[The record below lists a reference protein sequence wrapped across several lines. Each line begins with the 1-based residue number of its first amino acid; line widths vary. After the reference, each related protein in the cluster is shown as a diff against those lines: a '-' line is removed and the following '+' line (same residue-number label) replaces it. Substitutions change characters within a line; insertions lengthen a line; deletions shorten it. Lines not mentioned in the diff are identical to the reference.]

1 MIREGVAKALKK
13 LLNIEE
19 MPFNVPPQRELG
31 DFSSAVCLSMA
42 KQRRESPMKIAQEM
56 AERLKSKLPP
66 YIKDIGVS
74 PPGYLNFKVD
84 WPALAQ
90 DLIPRIL
97 QEGELFGKPVS
108 QPEKKVFIE
117 HTSVNPNKAMH
128 IGHLRNSVLGDTVAR
143 VLEWNGFSI
152 EVCNYIDDTGLQ
164 VVDVVTAL
172 LYLEPPFYMEGSDFK
187 AIWGKVPG
195 RSTF

>member
-1 MIREGVAKALKK
+1 MIREGVAKAFKE

-19 MPFNVPPQRELG
+19 VPFNVPPHRELG

-66 YIKDIGVS
+66 YIQDIGVS

-90 DLIPRIL
+90 DLIPLIL
-97 QEGELFGKPVS
+97 QEGEFFGKPGP
-108 QPEKKVFIE
+108 QPKKKVFIE

-128 IGHLRNSVLGDTVAR
+128 IGHLRN
-143 VLEWNGFSI
+143 
-152 EVCNYIDDTGLQ
+152 
-164 VVDVVTAL
+164 
-172 LYLEPPFYMEGSDFK
+172 
-187 AIWGKVPG
+187 
-195 RSTF
+195 